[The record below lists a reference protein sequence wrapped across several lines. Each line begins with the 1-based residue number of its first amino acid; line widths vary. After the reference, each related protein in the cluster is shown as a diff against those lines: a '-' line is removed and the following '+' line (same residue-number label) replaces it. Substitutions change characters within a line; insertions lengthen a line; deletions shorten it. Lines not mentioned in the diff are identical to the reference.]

1 MLLSCPVISR
11 SLKEEKMLI
20 EFSIVPVGS
29 GSSIGDRLA
38 EVMKIVDSSGLPYK
52 VNPMGTVVEGK
63 WEDLFRLVKKCHS
76 TALRNEERVIT
87 TISID
92 DRKDKPNRIEEKVK
106 SVEKR
111 LGKKLKK

>member
-1 MLLSCPVISR
+1 MLA
-11 SLKEEKMLI
+11 

-38 EVMKIVDSSGLPYK
+38 DVLKIVDTSGLPYK
-52 VNPMGTVVEGK
+52 VNPMGTVVEGE
-63 WEDLFRLVKKCHS
+63 WDELFKLIKKCHM
-76 TALRNEERVIT
+76 TAMKKEERIIT

-92 DRKDKPNRIEEKVK
+92 DRKGRPARIDQKVK

-111 LGKKLKK
+111 LGKTLKK